1 MGNCNQKTNTQKQ
14 KKLIVY
20 DTRDEPEP
28 FKFKI
33 EKIIPDKITRP
44 DKYPI
49 EDFLSVTDKLK
60 NVNMPGKPRV
70 SMPPVTTILK

>member
-1 MGNCNQKTNTQKQ
+1 MGNCNQKTNTQ

-28 FKFKI
+28 FKIK
-33 EKIIPDKITRP
+33 EIIPDNIRRP
-44 DKYPI
+44 DNYPI

-60 NVNMPGKPRV
+60 NVNMPGEPRV

>member
-1 MGNCNQKTNTQKQ
+1 MGNCNQKTNTQ

-28 FKFKI
+28 FKI
-33 EKIIPDKITRP
+33 EETIPDKITRP